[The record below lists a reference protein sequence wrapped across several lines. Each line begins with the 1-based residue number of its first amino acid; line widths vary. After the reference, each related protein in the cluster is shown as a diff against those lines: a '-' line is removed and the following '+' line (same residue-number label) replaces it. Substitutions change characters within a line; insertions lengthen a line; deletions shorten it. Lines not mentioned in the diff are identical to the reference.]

1 MSHSTVPRGRA
12 QAKTQTKDG
21 ADPSAEASGAE
32 SETSA
37 KSSSAGFGRL
47 GKLGRLGRSGKQ
59 GSGRGGRSGG
69 SLGKSGK
76 SDGLSGKVS
85 LRIRLRR
92 DRTLILMTVPAI
104 LLILVFNYIPVFGN
118 VVAFQ
123 DYDPYLS
130 DNGFVAMLQSPWVGF
145 EQFDRVFADSEF
157 WHAVQNTFVLFF
169 LQLVLFFPIPIL
181 LALLI
186 NSVLRPR
193 VRAMAQAI
201 MYLPHFFSWVLVVTV
216 FQQIFGGAG
225 VIAQTLADHEST
237 GFDLMTDPESFKYLV
252 TLQSVWK
259 DAGWGIIVFLA
270 ALSSVSNDLYEA
282 AAMDGANRWRRM
294 WHITLPALR
303 PVIALLLVLRV
314 GDALTV
320 GFEQLL
326 LQRQA
331 VGPDASEVLDTY
343 VWWNGIRNQDFS
355 YAAAAGLIKGIVGLT
370 LVLVANKVAHLM
382 GEQGVYKK

>member
-1 MSHSTVPRGRA
+1 MSHSTVPRSRA
-12 QAKTQTKDG
+12 EAKTPAEDPATSDG
-21 ADPSAEASGAE
+21 A
-32 SETSA
+32 
-37 KSSSAGFGRL
+37 AGRRSRSRSRKDKRA
-47 GKLGRLGRSGKQ
+47 GKL
-59 GSGRGGRSGG
+59 
-69 SLGKSGK
+69 
-76 SDGLSGKVS
+76 S
-85 LRIRLRR
+85 LRLRFKR
-92 DRTLILMTVPAI
+92 DRTLVLMTLPAV
-104 LLILVFNYIPVFGN
+104 LLLLVFNYVPILGN

-130 DNGFVAMLQSPWVGF
+130 ENGFVAIFQSPWIGF
-145 EQFDRVFADSEF
+145 EQFERIFADSAF

-169 LQLVLFFPIPIL
+169 LQLILFFPIPIL

-186 NSVLRPR
+186 NSVVRPR
-193 VRAMAQAI
+193 VRALAQAI

-216 FQQIFGGAG
+216 FMQIFGGAG
-225 VIAQTLADHEST
+225 IIAQTLRQHGYE
-237 GFDLMTDPESFKYLV
+237 GFDLMTNPETFKYLV
-252 TLQSVWK
+252 TLEMVWK

-282 AAMDGANRWRRM
+282 AAMDGAGRWRRM

-331 VGPDASEVLDTY
+331 VGVAASDVLDTY

-355 YAAAAGLIKGIVGLT
+355 YAAAAGLIKGFVGLA
-370 LVLVANKVAHLM
+370 LVLTANKVAHLM

>member
-1 MSHSTVPRGRA
+1 MSHNTVPRSAGE
-12 QAKTQTKDG
+12 AKNPARTP
-21 ADPSAEASGAE
+21 AASGDGEGERKGTRARPRDPKR
-32 SETSA
+32 A
-37 KSSSAGFGRL
+37 GRL
-47 GKLGRLGRSGKQ
+47 
-59 GSGRGGRSGG
+59 
-69 SLGKSGK
+69 
-76 SDGLSGKVS
+76 S
-85 LRIRLRR
+85 LRLRFRR
-92 DRTLILMTVPAI
+92 DRTLLLMALPAV
-104 LLILVFNYIPVFGN
+104 LLLLVFNYIPILGN

-123 DYDPYLS
+123 EYDPYLS
-130 DNGFVAMLQSPWVGF
+130 ENGFVAIFQSPWVGF
-145 EQFDRVFADSEF
+145 EQFERIFADSAF

-169 LQLVLFFPIPIL
+169 LQLVLFFPVPIL

-186 NSVLRPR
+186 NSVVRPR
-193 VRAMAQAI
+193 VRAIAQAV

-216 FQQIFGGAG
+216 FMQIFGGAG
-225 VIAQTLADHEST
+225 IIAQTLRQHGIE
-237 GFDLMTDPESFKYLV
+237 GFDLMTNPDTFKYLV
-252 TLQSVWK
+252 TAETIWK

-270 ALSSVSNDLYEA
+270 ALSSVSDDLYEA
-282 AAMDGANRWRRM
+282 AAMDGAGRWRRL

-331 VGPDASEVLDTY
+331 VGVDASDVLDTY

-355 YAAAAGLIKGIVGLT
+355 YAAAAGLIKGVVGLA
-370 LVLVANKVAHLM
+370 LVLTANKVAHLM